1 MTPHAH
7 DPATTRPDKGAVS
20 NHQPSPT
27 VWPVPYVRQ
36 LQKFYMYML
45 QVDTVSEGSLFRSQ
59 TADLWTDAVAV
70 VKAVRKSRKKSKRAK
85 RRNKS
90 PNTVFFPMFCGSGG
104 SKSRLAKAAGAEPSG
119 QMSAVVA
126 RQKR

>member
-1 MTPHAH
+1 MFQWESLMTPHAH

-45 QVDTVSEGSLFRSQ
+45 QVDAVSEGSLFRSQ
-59 TADLWTDAVAV
+59 TADLWTNAVAV
-70 VKAVRKSRKKSKRAK
+70 VKAVRKSRKNRSARKGEKSRQTLYVFQCFVAPEGRKVGSLK
-85 RRNKS
+85 RRVRS
-90 PNTVFFPMFCGSGG
+90 HLV
-104 SKSRLAKAAGAEPSG
+104 R
-119 QMSAVVA
+119 
-126 RQKR
+126 